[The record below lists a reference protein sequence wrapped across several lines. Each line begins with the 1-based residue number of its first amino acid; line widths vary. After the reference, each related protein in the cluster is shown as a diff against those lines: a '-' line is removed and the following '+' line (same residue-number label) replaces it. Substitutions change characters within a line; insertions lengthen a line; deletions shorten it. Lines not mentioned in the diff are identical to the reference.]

1 MVGHVAVDDAA
12 RQLGVAPSRV
22 RALIASGLLRADKV
36 GGRWLV
42 DWDSV
47 LARERAQNAPGR
59 PLTALN
65 AWALLL
71 LASDE
76 EIPRR
81 VDSNT
86 RWRLRQTLSRR
97 RLADLE
103 SRLDQRAGVH
113 RLWALPGELRSL
125 RMGGDI
131 VVTGSSAAGELN
143 LDLLA
148 PDTVDAYVHAST
160 LNALVR
166 DHGLEPVAA
175 SEANVTLRVVPD
187 DAWMLGGRRTAPSA
201 AVALDLAAYPD
212 SRSARVGSELL
223 ERLDAAREGQP

>member
-148 PDTVDAYVHAST
+148 PDTVDAYVPAST

>member
-125 RMGGDI
+125 CMGGDI

-148 PDTVDAYVHAST
+148 PDTVDAYVPAST